1 MSPTSYQAALPR
13 SLEFLSVVHS
23 LVRVND
29 VVDLKCF
36 RGVNKA
42 PKAQLFQTHAASL
55 LYVRP
60 LRAQAHK
67 HPTKYFAAHE
77 KVKKK
82 RAPRRIGG
90 LSEVTVSV
98 KYLSPFSNSST

>member
-13 SLEFLSVVHS
+13 SLEFPSVVHS

-36 RGVNKA
+36 REVNKA

-60 LRAQAHK
+60 LRTQAHK

-77 KVKKK
+77 KEESPPTNR
-82 RAPRRIGG
+82 RA
-90 LSEVTVSV
+90 L
-98 KYLSPFSNSST
+98 